1 MVDLPRSGEE
11 FATVIGGDAQFKGE
25 LTFQGG
31 VRIDGAFEGAI
42 TTPGKVHVSKDGR
55 LKAEVRAGTLVVEGQ
70 LEGNVVVRDRA
81 ELRATCRLTGDLK
94 AARLQVVEGAVLVG
108 RCDVGPSA
116 VPADATPAAMDA
128 AGMRPAV
135 ALGARR

>member
-1 MVDLPRSGEE
+1 MVDVPRSGEE

-31 VRIDGAFEGAI
+31 VRIDGTFEGAI
-42 TTPGKVHVSKDGR
+42 TTPGKVFVSKEGR
-55 LKAEVRAGTLVVEGQ
+55 LKAEVRAGTLVVEGTI
-70 LEGNVVVRDRA
+70 EGNVVVKDRA

-94 AARLQVVEGAVLVG
+94 AAKLQVLEGATFMG
-108 RCDVGPSA
+108 RCEVGASA
-116 VPADATPAAMDA
+116 VAGETAGAMDA

-135 ALGARR
+135 AVGPRR

>member
-1 MVDLPRSGEE
+1 MVDVPRSGEE

-31 VRIDGAFEGAI
+31 VRIDGSFEGAI
-42 TTPGKVHVSKDGR
+42 TTSGKVFVSKDGR
-55 LKAEVRAGTLVVEGQ
+55 LKAEVKAGTLIVEGQ
-70 LEGNVVVRDRA
+70 IEGNVVVKDRA

-94 AARLQVVEGAVLVG
+94 AAKLQVIEGATFVG
-108 RCDVGPSA
+108 RCEIGAFAEGS
-116 VPADATPAAMDA
+116 TGSMDA

-135 ALGARR
+135 ALGAKR